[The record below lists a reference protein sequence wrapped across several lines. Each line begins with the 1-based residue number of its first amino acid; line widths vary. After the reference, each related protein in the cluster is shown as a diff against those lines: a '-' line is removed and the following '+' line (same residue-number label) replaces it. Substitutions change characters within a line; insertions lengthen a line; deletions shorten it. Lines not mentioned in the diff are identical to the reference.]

1 MPTPRPAP
9 DARYY
14 QQLHDENP
22 AFQRNNWMVDEL
34 PRLRPLGGRSLLE
47 VGCGNG
53 RFLDVAAA
61 HWARVVG
68 TDWARSPH
76 LDAVLAAH
84 ANVSFVLADATSDAL
99 PGGFDIVCSAD
110 FLEHLPE
117 EALPGV
123 LTRLLAAGRWNL
135 HKIACYDDGHSHL
148 SILPPDRWLA
158 LWHASPGGQSM
169 RVLQTT
175 LRKGQAD
182 KIVLLVG
189 NLPQPTPG

>member
-1 MPTPRPAP
+1 MESPRQAP
-9 DARYY
+9 DAHYY

-34 PRLRPLGGRSLLE
+34 PLLRQLGGRSLLE

-53 RFLDVAAA
+53 RFLEAAA
-61 HWARVVG
+61 VHWERVVG

-76 LDAVLAAH
+76 LANVLAAH
-84 ANVSFVLADATSDAL
+84 ANVSFLQADATADSL
-99 PGGFDIVCSAD
+99 PGGFDVVCSAD

-117 EALPGV
+117 AALPGV
-123 LTRLLAAGRWNL
+123 LERLLAAGRWNV

-148 SILPPDRWLA
+148 SILPPERWLE
-158 LWHASPGGQSM
+158 LWHATPGGRSM

-175 LRKGQAD
+175 LRKRQAD
-182 KIVLLVG
+182 KIVLLLG
-189 NLPQPTPG
+189 NLPEA